1 MHRHQPSGKS
11 QWCSVQ
17 VSLTDIMFRDYL
29 GIHFVKEY
37 FLRSAYLFTSNTEIL
52 TAILNENS
60 LAKDG
65 VVF

>member
-1 MHRHQPSGKS
+1 
-11 QWCSVQ
+11 
-17 VSLTDIMFRDYL
+17 MFRDYL